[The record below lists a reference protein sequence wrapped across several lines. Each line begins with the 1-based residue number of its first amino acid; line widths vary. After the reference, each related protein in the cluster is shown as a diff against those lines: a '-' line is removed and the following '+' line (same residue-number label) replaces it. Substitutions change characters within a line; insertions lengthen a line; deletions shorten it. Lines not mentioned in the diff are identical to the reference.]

1 MKQLVRGLLVA
12 MVFGACS
19 STAYGE
25 GTGAEGYFTV
35 HNDTN
40 GNVVSGFYTN
50 DGSGWSSNWL
60 SLQLRPGEETVAEFL
75 SESGAC
81 DQMIQVGW
89 VGDNGNEVLDDPISI
104 DICDASNVY
113 LSDNNIT
120 YD

>member
-12 MVFGACS
+12 MVFGAC

-60 SLQLRPGEETVAEFL
+60 SLQLRPGEETVAEFFRIPGL
-75 SESGAC
+75 A
-81 DQMIQVGW
+81 IK
-89 VGDNGNEVLDDPISI
+89 
-104 DICDASNVY
+104 
-113 LSDNNIT
+113 
-120 YD
+120 